1 MLKLR
6 FEPEVADLEQV
17 AELLG
22 ATRFFSAEE
31 IAVGVELVTERL
43 EKGQASGYEFVLA
56 EQERKL
62 VGYTCF
68 GPIPCTRGS
77 YDLYWIA
84 VHPDWQRQGIG
95 ARLLAYSEQRVAQ
108 AGGRRLYIET
118 SARPQYNPTRAFYE
132 RSGYRQEAWLAD
144 FYAPGDSKV
153 IYCKVLKKENR
164 T

>member
-31 IAVGVELVTERL
+31 VAVGVELVAERL

-56 EQERKL
+56 EQARKL

-84 VHPDWQRQGIG
+84 VHPDWQRHGIG
-95 ARLLAYSEQRVAQ
+95 ARLLAHSEQRIAQ
-108 AGGRRLYIET
+108 AGGRRIYIET
-118 SARPQYNPTRAFYE
+118 SARPQYNSTHAFYQ
-132 RSGYRQEAWLAD
+132 RGGYRQEALLAD

-153 IYCKVLKKENR
+153 IYGKVLSG
-164 T
+164 

>member
-6 FEPEVADLEQV
+6 FEPEMADLEQV

-31 IAVGVELVTERL
+31 IAVGAELVVERL

-56 EQERKL
+56 EQDRKL

-95 ARLLAYSEQRVAQ
+95 VRLLAYSEQRVAQ

-118 SARPQYNPTRAFYE
+118 SARPQYDPTRAFYE
-132 RSGYRQEAWLAD
+132 HSGYRQEALLAD

-153 IYCKVLKKENR
+153 IYGKVLGKAKG
-164 T
+164 